1 MYTAHIEGSGWKSS
15 LERGHTMCANAMRL
29 LLVLTGATVTVW
41 AADPVLGTW
50 KLDVAKSTYRPGPP
64 PASETRVYQASA
76 EGVKVTIVTTD
87 ANGKSATIEHP
98 ANFDGKDY
106 AVTGS
111 SRVNAISLKRIDD
124 YKSEAILKHASKII
138 GTAQR
143 VVSSDGKTM
152 TVRYKGTD
160 AEGRDVDN
168 VAVYM
173 KQ

>member
-1 MYTAHIEGSGWKSS
+1 
-15 LERGHTMCANAMRL
+15 MCAHAIRF
-29 LLVLTGATVTVW
+29 LLVLTGAAVAVW

-64 PASETRVYQASA
+64 PASETRVCEASP

-106 AVTGS
+106 PVTGS
-111 SRVNAISLKRIDD
+111 RGAYAISLKKIDD
-124 YKSEAILKHASKII
+124 YTSEAILKHASTII
-138 GTAQR
+138 GTARR
-143 VVSSDGKTM
+143 VVSSDGETM
-152 TVRYKGTD
+152 TVTYEGLD
-160 AEGRDVDN
+160 GEGRQVNN
-168 VAVYM
+168 VAVYV